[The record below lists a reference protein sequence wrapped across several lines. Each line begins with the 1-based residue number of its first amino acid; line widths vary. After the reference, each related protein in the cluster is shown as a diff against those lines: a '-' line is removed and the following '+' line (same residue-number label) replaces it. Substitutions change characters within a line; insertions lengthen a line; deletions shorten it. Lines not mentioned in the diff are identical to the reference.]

1 MRLIGE
7 NLHIVSK
14 SVRTALLNRDEKFIV
29 DLIKKQNSMDLIDLN
44 VGPANSGLDGILAWL
59 ANLVQSNSDL
69 KISFD
74 TANVKE
80 MKKGLEVCN
89 DTEQAFIN
97 SASDDIER
105 LEKMT
110 DLAAEFGTNLIA
122 LTLSSKT
129 GIPKNA
135 DGRVE
140 LALDI
145 YETCMVKGISNNRI
159 YFDPLI
165 LPVSVDQSQLMES
178 LNTIKILKESFEPA
192 CNTVIGLSN
201 ISNGSPKELR
211 PLINKVCLAL
221 AYGAGLDAVILDALD
236 VELIKLVNML
246 DNSNPATES
255 DKLLLDLTS
264 ITRDFA
270 DINDIKY
277 NSTDKKS
284 SDIYKTAQILLN
296 NTIYSHSF
304 TQV

>member
-1 MRLIGE
+1 MKLIGE
-7 NLHIVSK
+7 NLHIISK

-29 DLIKKQNSMDLIDLN
+29 DLIKKQSSMNLIDLN

-59 ANLVQSNSDL
+59 ANLVQNNSNL
-69 KISFD
+69 HISFD

-80 MKKGLEVCN
+80 MRKGLEVCN
-89 DTEQAFIN
+89 DTKHAFIN

-110 DLAAEFGTNLIA
+110 DLAAEFDTNLIA

-129 GIPKNA
+129 GIPKTA

-145 YETCMVKGISNNRI
+145 YETCMAKGISNDRI

-165 LPVSVDQSQLMES
+165 LPVSVDQSQLLES

-221 AYGAGLDAVILDALD
+221 AYGAGLDVVILDATD
-236 VELIKLVNML
+236 NDLINLIHML
-246 DNSNPATES
+246 DSSNPKSEA

-264 ITRDFA
+264 VTRDFC
-270 DINDIKY
+270 DINDIEY
-277 NSTDKKS
+277 NNADKAS
-284 SDIYKTAQILLN
+284 SDIYKAAQILLN
-296 NTIYSHSF
+296 KNIYSHSF